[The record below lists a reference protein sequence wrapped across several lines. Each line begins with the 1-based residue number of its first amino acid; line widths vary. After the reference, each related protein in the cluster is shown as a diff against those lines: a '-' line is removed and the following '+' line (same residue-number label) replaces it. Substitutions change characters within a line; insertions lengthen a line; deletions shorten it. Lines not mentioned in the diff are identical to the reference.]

1 MKKITFGLIV
11 GTRGFFNSTLAV
23 NGKKELV
30 ELMEK
35 LGYDYVVLPND
46 ATPTGVVETIQDAR
60 KVAELF
66 SANRYRINGIII
78 SLPNFGD
85 ELGIVNAVE
94 WSKLN
99 VPILVHASDDKIE
112 KGTITE
118 RRDSFCGK
126 LSVCNNLYQHG
137 IPFTGTTLHTCNI
150 SSQEFETDVHHFAA
164 TCRVVNGLT
173 DARIG
178 AIGARPAGF
187 QTVRF
192 SEKLLQKTGIT
203 VVPVDLSEIIAA
215 AEKIGNDSPE
225 LKRKLDEIHAYGKI
239 PENIAQE
246 NIRKQA
252 KFGLSCEKWITDNEI
267 DAAAFQCWT
276 SIQENYG
283 CAACLSISM
292 LGDKLLPGACEVD
305 VCGAVS
311 MYALTLASGK
321 ASAILDWNN
330 NFGDDR
336 NKCISWHCGNYPK
349 SFVQAPIEISNLQI
363 MGTIVGEDKCF
374 GAVKGKVNEGPFTF
388 FRISTDDT
396 KGQIKTYL
404 GKGEYTNDAVELDGG
419 TAICK
424 IDNLQPLMKHL
435 IKNGFEHHVAM
446 VRGNVSDIIEEAV
459 ETYLKWDLYRHQ

>member
-11 GTRGFFNSTLAV
+11 GTRGFFNSSLAV

-35 LGYDYVVLPND
+35 LGYDCVVLPNE

-66 SANRYRINGIII
+66 STNRHRINGIII

-99 VPILVHASDDKIE
+99 VPILVQASDDQIE

-126 LSVCNNLYQHG
+126 LSVCNNLYQHD
-137 IPFTGTTLHTCNI
+137 IPFTLTSTHTCKI
-150 SSQEFETDVHHFAA
+150 SSPEFAADVHQFAA
-164 TCRVVNGLT
+164 TCRVVGGLT

-178 AIGARPAGF
+178 AIGARPAAF

-203 VVPVDLSEIIAA
+203 VVPVDLSEILFA
-215 AEKIGNDSPE
+215 AEKIGNDAPE
-225 LKRKLDEIHAYGKI
+225 LKRKLDEIHAYGRI
-239 PENIAQE
+239 SESIAKE

-276 SIQENYG
+276 SIQESYG
-283 CAACLSISM
+283 CAACLSMSM
-292 LGDKLLPGACEVD
+292 LGDKLLPSACEVD

-311 MYALTLASGK
+311 MFALTLASGK

-330 NFGDDR
+330 NFGEDR

-396 KGQIKTYL
+396 KGRIKSYL
-404 GKGEYTNDAVELDGG
+404 GEGEYTNDAVELDGG

-424 IDNLQPLMKHL
+424 IINLQPLMKHL
-435 IKNGFEHHVAM
+435 CKNGFEHHVAM
-446 VRGNVSDIIEEAV
+446 VRGNVTDVIEEAV
-459 ETYLKWDLYRHQ
+459 STYLKWDLYRHQ

>member
-1 MKKITFGLIV
+1 MQKITFGLIV
-11 GTRGFFNSTLAV
+11 GTRGFFNSSLAV
-23 NGKKELV
+23 NGKKQLIT
-30 ELMEK
+30 LMEK
-35 LGYDYVVLPND
+35 LGYDVVVLPNE
-46 ATPTGVVETIQDAR
+46 ASPTGVVETIQDAR

-66 SANRYRINGIII
+66 SANRHRINGIII

-85 ELGIVNAVE
+85 ELGIINAVE

-112 KGTITE
+112 KGTISE

-137 IPFTGTTLHTCNI
+137 IPFTGTTLHTCNLN
-150 SSQEFETDVHHFAA
+150 SKEFEEDVHRFAA

-178 AIGARPAGF
+178 AIGARPASF

-203 VVPVDLSEIIAA
+203 VVPVDLSEILAA
-215 AEKIGNDSPE
+215 AEKINNEAPE
-225 LKRKLDEIHAYGKI
+225 LKNKLNEIHSYGRI
-239 PENIAQE
+239 PESIAKE

-252 KFGLSCEKWITDNEI
+252 KFGLSCERWISNNEI

-276 SIQENYG
+276 SIQESYG
-283 CAACLSISM
+283 CAACLSMSM
-292 LGDKLLPGACEVD
+292 LGDKLLPSACEVD

-311 MYALTLASGK
+311 MYALTLASGS

-336 NKCISWHCGNYPK
+336 NKCISWHCGNFPR
-349 SFVQAPIEISNLQI
+349 SFVQNPIEISNLQI

-396 KGQIKTYL
+396 KGLIKSYL
-404 GKGEYTNDAVELDGG
+404 GEGQYTNDAVELDGG
-419 TAICK
+419 TAICQ
-424 IDNLQPLMKHL
+424 IDNLQPLMKYL

-446 VRGNVSDIIEEAV
+446 VRGNVSDVIQEAV